1 MPPTQQLS
9 CSVCQRYVSW
19 WILTLSEQVRFIDRK
34 KDRNRRN
41 KDYLKQTKKKIN
53 DWGVYCKAT
62 VGFLHIYEET
72 LHYFDE
78 MEEKKPANTFNA
90 SSEKRKDCTDVDFP
104 KKAKLTEE
112 EKTNDTVLSENFERE
127 IVCCTKF
134 CLKPKSSSEVYIC
147 SKCKYPY
154 HRRCVEPIPEVPY
167 SCGCHRIAAL
177 NIEFERLLSWTENPN
192 EFKRKFMRYWNKS
205 FQNVVL
211 QLNEGC
217 CKKSTSSISHL
228 FRPDIIAILENLIKE
243 MLPMAEPEL
252 IRSFI
257 LPEMIVRTI
266 SQECKCAV
274 LSVRKVLL
282 ERVLENNYNASI

>member
-1 MPPTQQLS
+1 NNPLMSYFLND
-9 CSVCQRYVSW
+9 QRVKE
-19 WILTLSEQVRFIDRK
+19 ILKE
-34 KDRNRRN
+34 
-41 KDYLKQTKKKIN
+41 
-53 DWGVYCKAT
+53 YCEFT
-62 VGFLHIYEET
+62 
-72 LHYFDE
+72 
-78 MEEKKPANTFNA
+78 
-90 SSEKRKDCTDVDFP
+90 DCTDVDFP

-112 EKTNDTVLSENFERE
+112 EKTNDTVLAENFER
-127 IVCCTKF
+127 VCCTKF